1 MANRPLNKWLQFA
14 NIPFQMGL
22 IIFVGVFI
30 GNKLDVYF
38 KKENMFTIIFSLVS
52 VFVALYVVI
61 KSVINMGKND

>member
-1 MANRPLNKWLQFA
+1 MAKRPFNKWLQFA

-22 IIFVGVFI
+22 IIFVGVFT

-38 KKENMFTIIFSLVS
+38 EKENMFIIIFSLIS

-61 KSVINMGKND
+61 KSVTNMGKND

>member
-1 MANRPLNKWLQFA
+1 MAKRPFNKWLQFA

>member
-1 MANRPLNKWLQFA
+1 MTKRPLNKWLQFA

-22 IIFVGVFI
+22 IIFVGVFT

-38 KKENMFTIIFSLVS
+38 EKENMFTIIFSLIS

>member
-1 MANRPLNKWLQFA
+1 MTERPFNKWLQFA